1 MENNVLIEVKNLY
14 KNFKNLQVL
23 KGIDLDIHKG
33 EVISIIGS
41 SGSGKSTLL
50 RSINLLEIPQNG
62 TITFKGDLVFDI
74 ETNYLEI
81 ADLIQQIKENP
92 SKELEHK
99 LKKEMKKE
107 EKITLKKS
115 FALEKTINEYRTNVG
130 MVFQHFNIFKNL
142 NVIDNITLAPV
153 LLGKMSQEEAEKQAL
168 NLLKRVN
175 LEEKAYLSTKGLS
188 GGQLQRLAI
197 VRALAMNPAVML
209 FDEPTSALDPEM
221 VKEVLK
227 VIKELADTG
236 MTMVIVTHEMGF
248 AREVSDRV
256 IFMDDGKIQEEGAPD
271 AIFNNPKNQRLQEFL
286 QAVL

>member
-1 MENNVLIEVKNLY
+1 MNVPKLK
-14 KNFKNLQVL
+14 FKKMNLQENIDTIKWAYYEDNGVL
-23 KGIDLDIHKG
+23 SVRDFTIQYFPQLANLDENLSQQEVYKIIEQVVTEDYEKYEKRIEQ
-33 EVISIIGS
+33 EVIRYNHLW
-41 SGSGKSTLL
+41 GKYNDIYFQTL
-50 RSINLLEIPQNG
+50 E
-62 TITFKGDLVFDI
+62 
-74 ETNYLEI
+74 NYLCVSW
-81 ADLIQQIKENP
+81 P
-92 SKELEHK
+92 
-99 LKKEMKKE
+99 
-107 EKITLKKS
+107 
-115 FALEKTINEYRTNVG
+115 
-130 MVFQHFNIFKNL
+130 KNL

-256 IFMDDGKIQEEGAPD
+256 IFMDDGKIQEEGTPD
-271 AIFNNPKNQRLQEFL
+271 AIFNHPKNQRLQEFL

>member
-115 FALEKTINEYRTNVG
+115 FALEKTINEYRANVG

-153 LLGKMSQEEAEKQAL
+153 LLGKISQEEAEKQAL

-256 IFMDDGKIQEEGAPD
+256 IFMDDGKIQEEGTPD
-271 AIFNNPKNQRLQEFL
+271 AIFNHPKNQRLQEFL

>member
-62 TITFKGDLVFDI
+62 TITFKGNLVFDI

-256 IFMDDGKIQEEGAPD
+256 IFMDDGKIQEEGTPD
-271 AIFNNPKNQRLQEFL
+271 AIFNHPKNQRLQEFL

>member
-81 ADLIQQIKENP
+81 ADLIQQNKENP

-115 FALEKTINEYRTNVG
+115 FALEKTINEYRANVG

-153 LLGKMSQEEAEKQAL
+153 LLGKISQEEAEKQAL

-256 IFMDDGKIQEEGAPD
+256 IFMDDGKIQEEGTPD
-271 AIFNNPKNQRLQEFL
+271 AIFNHPKNQRLQEFL

>member
-23 KGIDLDIHKG
+23 KGIELDIHKG

-74 ETNYLEI
+74 ETNHLEI

-115 FALEKTINEYRTNVG
+115 FALEKTINEYRANVG

-256 IFMDDGKIQEEGAPD
+256 IFMDDGKIQEEGTPD
-271 AIFNNPKNQRLQEFL
+271 AIFNHPKNQRLQEFL

>member
-115 FALEKTINEYRTNVG
+115 FALEKTINEYRANVG

-256 IFMDDGKIQEEGAPD
+256 IFMDDGKIQEEGTPD
-271 AIFNNPKNQRLQEFL
+271 AIFNHPKNQRLQEFL

>member
-81 ADLIQQIKENP
+81 ADLIQQNKENP

-115 FALEKTINEYRTNVG
+115 FALEKTINEYRANVG

-153 LLGKMSQEEAEKQAL
+153 LLGKISQEEAEKQAL

-197 VRALAMNPAVML
+197 IRALAMNPAVML

-256 IFMDDGKIQEEGAPD
+256 IFMDDGKIQEEGTPD
-271 AIFNNPKNQRLQEFL
+271 AIFNHPKNQRLQEFL

>member
-115 FALEKTINEYRTNVG
+115 FALEKTINEYRANVG

-142 NVIDNITLAPV
+142 NVIDNTTLAPV

-256 IFMDDGKIQEEGAPD
+256 IFMDDGKIQEEGTPD
-271 AIFNNPKNQRLQEFL
+271 AIFNHPKNQRLQEFL

>member
-115 FALEKTINEYRTNVG
+115 FALEKTINEYRANVG

-153 LLGKMSQEEAEKQAL
+153 LLGKMCQEEAEKQAL

-256 IFMDDGKIQEEGAPD
+256 IFMDDGKIQEEGTPD
-271 AIFNNPKNQRLQEFL
+271 AIFNHPKNQRLQEFL